1 MPGMVSHSRQRRMKR
16 EKEHQG
22 KMEARQTSPPSSRL
36 QRGSGQSSP
45 KPFQGVGMGEN
56 RPQAARDRQGT
67 GDAQHA
73 PPHTLQTPKW
83 RLALAA
89 ARLCPGTGW
98 GWGRQGA
105 KPNATRLGMV
115 AASL

>member
-56 RPQAARDRQGT
+56 RPQAARDSQGT

-73 PPHTLQTPKW
+73 PPTHCKLRNGDW
-83 RLALAA
+83 H
-89 ARLCPGTGW
+89 
-98 GWGRQGA
+98 
-105 KPNATRLGMV
+105 
-115 AASL
+115 